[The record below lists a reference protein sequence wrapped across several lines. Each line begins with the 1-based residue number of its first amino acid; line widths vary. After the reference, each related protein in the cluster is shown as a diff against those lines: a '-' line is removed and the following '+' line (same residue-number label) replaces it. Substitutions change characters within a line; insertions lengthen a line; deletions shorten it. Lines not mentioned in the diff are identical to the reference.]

1 MIQLFVIFS
10 FFAWTISLLG
20 LGCFASEFVKK
31 YLKYFEIDDE
41 FKFLYYGT
49 LGLMIISVIGTIFN
63 FFIPLNSVFSS
74 IILLIGIILFFVY
87 RKNILPSCH
96 WVNILI
102 VLILFFYCAI
112 LSLMDLRA
120 YDTGLY
126 HLPMINWISNF
137 TLPFGLANLHIRFG
151 FNSLWFIDAAII
163 YPLRLVTKSPFF
175 ILNAIL
181 FFFYGTSIFLTLLR
195 MIRRKKI
202 DFSSVF
208 VLTTFIPWSYCLTK
222 FISSPSPDV
231 PIMLLTLLITF
242 LLIKG
247 FETKNVNYLFVSL
260 IISFYAVT
268 IKLSAIPY
276 FAGIF
281 LILFSHLI
289 FGNKLKKKIGSTLEN
304 LNNSKLIFASIIL
317 LIAGIPYSIRG
328 IISSGYLVFPSTFG
342 HFNFKWGVSINE
354 ATNIANWVKSWA
366 RKPKD
371 NPDKV
376 LGNWDWLNSWLHNI
390 ANDKVL
396 IYTAIVGILVM
407 AICFILKKKK
417 DLNILL
423 FVLPFPLIGC
433 LFWFFSAPNPR
444 FGYGYLF
451 SLFGILISYGIYNF
465 ISKEKNIK
473 YFLTVVCLM
482 ITLTLIYKNNI
493 SFKEMHDIN
502 KIKNV
507 ELIEE
512 KIMDQI
518 IIYVPRKGDQCFDGP
533 SLCTP
538 QLNKNLR
545 IDLNKNNEPTMF
557 WIEK

>member
-1 MIQLFVIFS
+1 M
-10 FFAWTISLLG
+10 
-20 LGCFASEFVKK
+20 
-31 YLKYFEIDDE
+31 
-41 FKFLYYGT
+41 
-49 LGLMIISVIGTIFN
+49 
-63 FFIPLNSVFSS
+63 
-74 IILLIGIILFFVY
+74 
-87 RKNILPSCH
+87 
-96 WVNILI
+96 
-102 VLILFFYCAI
+102 
-112 LSLMDLRA
+112 
-120 YDTGLY
+120 
-126 HLPMINWISNF
+126 
-137 TLPFGLANLHIRFG
+137 
-151 FNSLWFIDAAII
+151 
-163 YPLRLVTKSPFF
+163 
-175 ILNAIL
+175 
-181 FFFYGTSIFLTLLR
+181 
-195 MIRRKKI
+195 
-202 DFSSVF
+202 
-208 VLTTFIPWSYCLTK
+208 
-222 FISSPSPDV
+222 
-231 PIMLLTLLITF
+231 
-242 LLIKG
+242 
-247 FETKNVNYLFVSL
+247 NYLFVSL